1 MKFVDRKH
9 EQERLTS
16 LLSGDVPTFAII
28 RGRRRV
34 GKSTLIKKILKEGDV
49 YFEADRTDTE
59 TQMSNLSYVVSHTFP
74 GFNDAQYKDWR
85 ALLKALNHRVTAKIT
100 LCLDEF
106 PYLVDSDPSLPS
118 VIQNLL
124 DSEELKYNLILCG
137 SSQTMMYN
145 LTHEQSSPL
154 YGRKEADFNLRPI
167 KLPFLQE
174 ALGLTAEETIEN
186 YAIWGGIPRY
196 WKLREGSA
204 SLRDAVNEHIM
215 STMGALYEEPQSLF
229 QDDLKDIVKTST
241 IMTIVGGGATRLKEI
256 AGKCNEPSTNLSR
269 PLGKLIDLGYLEKD
283 IPFGVS
289 ADTKKSL
296 YRIAD
301 PFLYFHYKF
310 VPANRSFIELGR
322 TGLIN
327 SILDSHLTELTGYW
341 WERLCRDAVTGN
353 TINGITYSEA
363 RRWWGQVNI
372 DGIFKDVELDIVAE
386 SIDGKHILIGECKWT
401 SGENGRLLTNEILK
415 IAEAL
420 PFTKGKSV
428 EIVLFTKVKPTED
441 IGNSILP
448 EEVIKLSH

>member
-1 MKFVDRKH
+1 MKFVDRIL
-9 EQERLTS
+9 EQERLTR
-16 LLSGDVPTFAII
+16 LISGDVPAFAII

-34 GKSTLIKKILKEGDV
+34 GKSTLIKQILKEGDV

-59 TQMSNLSYVVSHTFP
+59 TQMSNLSYVLSHTFP

-85 ALLKALNHRVTAKIT
+85 ALLTALNHRVTAKIT

-106 PYLVDSDPSLPS
+106 PYLVDSDSSLPS

-124 DSEELKYNLILCG
+124 DSEELK
-137 SSQTMMYN
+137 YN

-154 YGRKEADFNLRPI
+154 YGRKEADFNIRPI

-204 SLRDAVNEHIM
+204 SLRNAINEHIM

-229 QDDLKDIVKTST
+229 QDDLKDIIKTST

-289 ADTKKSL
+289 AKDTKKSL

-327 SILDSHLTELTGYW
+327 SILDSRLTELTGYW

-372 DGIFKDVELDIVAE
+372 DGIFRDVELDIVAE

-428 EIVLFTKVKPTED
+428 EIVLFTKVKPTDD

-448 EEVIKLSH
+448 EEVIKLSY